1 MQSQMIQ
8 LHSLLHQSDAHIHC
22 IGKHKERRAKA
33 MNMLVRNFKIRIQES
48 MLEFEKINDN

>member
-1 MQSQMIQ
+1 MIQ